1 MLYAITEGTSFSLC
15 INCLVTTHL
24 SVHEWGTSVLHVP
37 VHAAVLC
44 WRKRW
49 GPQSQKRSP
58 ALPEAP
64 KMSEHQD
71 RAKCYLWLSV
81 LQSNRQPGDLLMVS
95 TGIEV
100 LPIVLFSPN
109 RRLETLWG
117 ATHFTGAQN
126 NPICET
132 STEPATLHS
141 DLGQFTK
148 FFGVCF
154 SFIISLIK
162 LEKKQP
168 LNWNNNKD
176 YYDLTILLGGRTKW
190 IIKNLIRVLNMQV
203 VKGK

>member
-15 INCLVTTHL
+15 INYLVTTHL
-24 SVHEWGTSVLHVP
+24 SVHEWGASVLHVP

-71 RAKCYLWLSV
+71 RTKCYLWLST
-81 LQSNRQPGDLLMVS
+81 LQSNKQPGDLLMVS

-117 ATHFTGAQN
+117 ATHFTAQN
-126 NPICET
+126 NPICKT

-162 LEKKQP
+162 LE
-168 LNWNNNKD
+168 
-176 YYDLTILLGGRTKW
+176 
-190 IIKNLIRVLNMQV
+190 
-203 VKGK
+203 